1 MDKRVLRER
10 MRRKKRQLMI
20 RKLTRLAMCVVA
32 VILVLNFAIRGV
44 ILPIAH
50 RISGNG
56 QGRTTNETT
65 TEVQAEPVAAD
76 PNAATRRPL
85 KGQGDVSKLSEMTPG
100 WHDSEDGR
108 WYQNSD
114 GTYYAGGFQEID
126 GVRYSFDEN
135 GYMQTG
141 WVSKGVQ
148 DYYFNE
154 DGSYNEEKKKPML
167 ALTFDDGPGQY
178 TDTLLD
184 CLEENN
190 AHATF
195 FMLGQLVSSYPDTVK
210 RMVELGCELGNH
222 SWDHLDLTSM
232 DLDSA
237 AKEYS
242 DTDNALIE
250 ACGQASTVA
259 RAPYG
264 SYNQSVI
271 DAVGKPFFMWSLDSM
286 DWSYLDAEMDYN
298 TIMNGDLTDGSII
311 LMHDIHEPSV
321 QAAQRIIP
329 DLIERGYK
337 LVTLSEMAEAK
348 GVTLQ
353 NASYSDF
360 WQSSLDAGIVAGYSG
375 NTETSS
381 EGDASAGE
389 SSGDISDGSDEPSDD
404 GSYDE
409 SYDDGSSDEYYD
421 ESYDDGYYDDSY
433 SGGEEY

>member
-1 MDKRVLRER
+1 MDKRVMRER

-20 RKLTRLAMCVVA
+20 RKLTKLAMCVVA
-32 VILVLNFAIRGV
+32 VILVLNFAVRGV

-50 RISGNG
+50 RISGSG

-100 WHDSEDGR
+100 WHDSADGR

-114 GTYYAGGFQEID
+114 GTYYAGGFQVID
-126 GVRYSFDEN
+126 GVQYSFDEN

-210 RMVELGCELGNH
+210 RMVELGCELGSH

-286 DWSYLDAEMDYN
+286 DWSYLDVEMDYN

-321 QAAQRIIP
+321 QAALRIIP
-329 DLIERGYK
+329 DLIEKGYK
-337 LVTLSEMAEAK
+337 LVTLSEMAQAK

-360 WQSSLDAGIVAGYSG
+360 WQSSLDAGLVAGYNGS
-375 NTETSS
+375 TDTAS
-381 EGDASAGE
+381 EGDASEGE
-389 SSGDISDGSDEPSDD
+389 SSGDISDGSDESYDD
-404 GSYDE
+404 GSYDD
-409 SYDDGSSDEYYD
+409 SYDDGASDEYYD
-421 ESYDDGYYDDSY
+421 ESYDDGYYDESY
-433 SGGEEY
+433 SDGEEY

>member
-1 MDKRVLRER
+1 
-10 MRRKKRQLMI
+10 
-20 RKLTRLAMCVVA
+20 
-32 VILVLNFAIRGV
+32 
-44 ILPIAH
+44 
-50 RISGNG
+50 
-56 QGRTTNETT
+56 
-65 TEVQAEPVAAD
+65 
-76 PNAATRRPL
+76 
-85 KGQGDVSKLSEMTPG
+85 
-100 WHDSEDGR
+100 
-108 WYQNSD
+108 
-114 GTYYAGGFQEID
+114 
-126 GVRYSFDEN
+126 
-135 GYMQTG
+135 
-141 WVSKGVQ
+141 
-148 DYYFNE
+148 
-154 DGSYNEEKKKPML
+154 
-167 ALTFDDGPGQY
+167 
-178 TDTLLD
+178 
-184 CLEENN
+184 
-190 AHATF
+190 
-195 FMLGQLVSSYPDTVK
+195 
-210 RMVELGCELGNH
+210 
-222 SWDHLDLTSM
+222 
-232 DLDSA
+232 
-237 AKEYS
+237 
-242 DTDNALIE
+242 
-250 ACGQASTVA
+250 
-259 RAPYG
+259 
-264 SYNQSVI
+264 
-271 DAVGKPFFMWSLDSM
+271 MWSLDSM

-433 SGGEEY
+433 SDGEEY